1 MFAGFLM
8 IFILGCGGSR
18 TMTKEEKIKAKH
30 REFCKF
36 DAGID
41 GMVDD
46 SPSGYAKLAA
56 YNKCMKLRTG
66 DID

>member
-1 MFAGFLM
+1 
-8 IFILGCGGSR
+8 
-18 TMTKEEKIKAKH
+18 MTKEEKAKQKH

-36 DAGID
+36 DSGIG

-46 SPSGYAKLAA
+46 NPAGYAKLAA